1 MHQVLCE
8 QSVSGAGPV
17 PSFPA
22 GKQRGTEGNTTRVTP
37 SGNAA
42 SGEGSCGG
50 TRRESR
56 RAEPGGGATCRNS
69 PVPPRPVLARLPALQ
84 GSRYSAGSSCG
95 GSSCRADSAAPRPA
109 GPGAGRRRSDSS
121 RRRSGAAP
129 RPMAVARRGT
139 ARLPG
144 LRALHGASSPAPAP
158 AGRPAAAG
166 RSAAGGRG
174 AGGGHRPAPSRLAPA
189 AVTQEPPANPA
200 RARRGRPAHPVRPP
214 GREGPRGA
222 PLRQPALRR
231 APQRPP
237 RAPNGRSSEPQGGA
251 GKGGCPRAE
260 ERLVRRKGHAK
271 SLVEGLRLKS
281 RRSL

>member
-1 MHQVLCE
+1 MHQVNCE

-56 RAEPGGGATCRNS
+56 RAEPGGGATCRTS
-69 PVPPRPVLARLPALQ
+69 PVPPRPVPARLPALQ

-129 RPMAVARRGT
+129 RPMAVARRGCPGCGHCTAPAAPRPPLPAGPPPPAALPRAGGERGGGT
-139 ARLPG
+139 ARPRPG
-144 LRALHGASSPAPAP
+144 WPPPPSLRSRRPIPPAPGADAP
-158 AGRPAAAG
+158 PTPYAPRGGRVPGGLPSGSPRCAAPPNGRPARPTAAPQSLRAVRG
-166 RSAAGGRG
+166 KAAARGLRSASPEGRG
-174 AGGGHRPAPSRLAPA
+174 TPSP
-189 AVTQEPPANPA
+189 
-200 RARRGRPAHPVRPP
+200 
-214 GREGPRGA
+214 
-222 PLRQPALRR
+222 
-231 APQRPP
+231 
-237 RAPNGRSSEPQGGA
+237 
-251 GKGGCPRAE
+251 
-260 ERLVRRKGHAK
+260 
-271 SLVEGLRLKS
+271 
-281 RRSL
+281 